1 MMEFSQCCNP
11 PSKKK
16 LNKNKY
22 KTEGVAQLQN
32 IQRLGNNH
40 VNFEKKK
47 KKLFVFYAFIGLFY
61 KRKNLKHFF
70 FKNLFTG
77 LYKNTKVIQIC

>member
-47 KKLFVFYAFIGLFY
+47 KNFLFFMLLLVY
-61 KRKNLKHFF
+61 
-70 FKNLFTG
+70 FT
-77 LYKNTKVIQIC
+77 KERI

>member
-47 KKLFVFYAFIGLFY
+47 KTFCFLFFYWFILQKKKFET
-61 KRKNLKHFF
+61 FF
-70 FKNLFTG
+70 L
-77 LYKNTKVIQIC
+77 

>member
-1 MMEFSQCCNP
+1 MEFSQCCNP
-11 PSKKK
+11 P
-16 LNKNKY
+16 KNKY

-32 IQRLGNNH
+32 IQRLVNNH

-47 KKLFVFYAFIGLFY
+47 NFFVFIVLLIYFTKERIW
-61 KRKNLKHFF
+61 NIFF

>member
-1 MMEFSQCCNP
+1 MLLP
-11 PSKKK
+11 P
-16 LNKNKY
+16 KNKY

-32 IQRLGNNH
+32 VQRLGNNH
-40 VNFEKKK
+40 VNFEKKNVFFILLIFLEK
-47 KKLFVFYAFIGLFY
+47 KKIC
-61 KRKNLKHFF
+61 KICF

>member
-1 MMEFSQCCNP
+1 MDFSQCCIP
-11 PSKKK
+11 PSPQ
-16 LNKNKY
+16 KNKY

-32 IQRLGNNH
+32 IQRLGNNY

-47 KKLFVFYAFIGLFY
+47 TFLFLLFY
-61 KRKNLKHFF
+61 LFILQKKEFATFFF
-70 FKNLFTG
+70 FKNVFTG